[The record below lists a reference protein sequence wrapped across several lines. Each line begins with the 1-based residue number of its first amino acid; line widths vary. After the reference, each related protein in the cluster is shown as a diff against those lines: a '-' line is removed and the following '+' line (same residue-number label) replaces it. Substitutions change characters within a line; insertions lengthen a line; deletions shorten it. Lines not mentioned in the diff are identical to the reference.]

1 MLISNN
7 IAKWKAILRLPN
19 NKLAK
24 LKGTLIQKYDQLRV
38 RIGTKIA
45 LKSVKVT
52 NMQKYYRFIKSH
64 LFSYHLRLFIVNC
77 NSFAITLPNICTPNL
92 NIRTLIFAKIQ
103 DLGEASK
110 KKTVFFFRKTPK
122 FWAPPPLSSIRNG
135 RVFSDKEILELV
147 FFFWCLP

>member
-1 MLISNN
+1 MFKIMLISNN

-77 NSFAITLPNICTPNL
+77 KSFAITLPNICTPNL

-103 DLGEASK
+103 DLLLLSSSYSSWFLPISRSNRIPGSK
-110 KKTVFFFRKTPK
+110 KYN
-122 FWAPPPLSSIRNG
+122 IIG
-135 RVFSDKEILELV
+135 
-147 FFFWCLP
+147 